1 MAARMADRET
11 DLLAVEHAAVRGW
24 PATAVEEVDGWLA
37 RSSSGG
43 SVRANS
49 VAALNWTGTDLAASI
64 ARVVAFYRARH
75 ATPCFTVSDASAP
88 PDLDMALD
96 SAGWRRTPDHVT
108 MAKWVGRED
117 LPARTGLTV
126 RESEAPDT
134 GWYDVYLQGLSADR
148 RAVAPEIGER
158 VPRPRRFF
166 SAFRDGKVIASGL
179 SVIDGAL
186 ASVQCMATLAQARR
200 TGAATAILAAI
211 EANARK
217 HGCRRIY
224 LQAEGANA
232 PAIALYTRFGF
243 TVVGRYH
250 TRALT
255 G

>member
-1 MAARMADRET
+1 MIDRET
-11 DLLAVEHAAVRGW
+11 DLLAIERAAVRGW
-24 PATAVEEVDGWLA
+24 PATVVESIDGWVA

-49 VAALNWTGTDLAASI
+49 VAALTWTGIDLASSI

-88 PDLDMALD
+88 PDLDKALD
-96 SAGWRRTPDHVT
+96 RAGWHRAPDHVT
-108 MAKWVGRED
+108 MAKWVGGGHPSVS
-117 LPARTGLTV
+117 PAMVV
-126 RESEAPDT
+126 RQSDTPDE

-148 RAVAPEIGER
+148 RAIAPEIVER
-158 VPRPRRFF
+158 VPRPRVFF
-166 SAFRDGKVIASGL
+166 SAVRDGRVIGSGL
-179 SVIDGAL
+179 SLIDGAL
-186 ASVQCMATLAQARR
+186 ASVQCMATLAEARR

-211 EANARK
+211 EATARK

-224 LQAEGANA
+224 LQADGTNT
-232 PAIALYTRFGF
+232 PAIELYTRFGF